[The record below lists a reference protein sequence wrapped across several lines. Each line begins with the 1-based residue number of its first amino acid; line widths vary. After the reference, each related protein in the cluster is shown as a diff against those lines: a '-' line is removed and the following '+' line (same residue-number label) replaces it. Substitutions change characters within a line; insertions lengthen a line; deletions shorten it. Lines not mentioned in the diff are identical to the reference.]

1 MNIESLIG
9 KSFEHYSFDL
19 IEKHK
24 WSVTRINA
32 GTKYVYVERE
42 NKGNKFGQWIPAEW
56 LESLL
61 APKDYHKKID
71 ALRKSRDYFKQERDD
86 IQKRLVSISIN
97 KEAEERSLITELE
110 FVKDELMGMEHDVR
124 FWKVFAIAISVS
136 VVVLASAIIAVRA
149 IF

>member
-1 MNIESLIG
+1 MNIESLMG
-9 KSFEHYSFDL
+9 QSFEHYSFDL

-42 NKGNKFGQWIPAEW
+42 SKGDKFGQWIPAAWMEN
-56 LESLL
+56 LL
-61 APKDYHKKID
+61 APKDFHKKID

-86 IQKRLVSISIN
+86 LQKRIVGLSIS
-97 KEAEERSLITELE
+97 KESEERSLLTELE
-110 FVKDELMGMEHDVR
+110 FVKDELLVLEHDVR
-124 FWKVFAIAISVS
+124 FWKVFAIAVSVS
-136 VVVLASAIIAVRA
+136 VVLLASAILAVRA